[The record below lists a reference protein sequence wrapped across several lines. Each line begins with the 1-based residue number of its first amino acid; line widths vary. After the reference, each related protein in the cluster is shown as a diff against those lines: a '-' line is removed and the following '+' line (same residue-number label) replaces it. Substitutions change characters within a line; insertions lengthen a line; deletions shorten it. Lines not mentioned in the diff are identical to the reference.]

1 VNLGSSGDGTFSRLR
16 GQLPGIQDALRELDL
31 DGWLLYDLHARNAVS
46 ARTLELGDLTR
57 RYFVL
62 VPRDGAPV
70 ALTHG
75 IEQLPWLGWP
85 WRKEVYVGWRPLEEK
100 LKPLV
105 GGKRV
110 AMEISEGDAVP
121 AMDLVPFGVIEL
133 VRAAGAKVVTS
144 GDLVSRFY
152 ARWSDYDLASHRRAS
167 TVLANVAH
175 SALHR
180 LARAVASNSE
190 PTEGTLRDW
199 VISDLAANGCAV
211 GADCIPATG
220 VNAANPHYG
229 PAGNGATFR
238 KGDVVLLD
246 LWAKESE
253 ASVFSDQTWMAY
265 LGAEVPARTI
275 EIFNAVRDSRDE
287 AVRFL
292 NERWLARQPVQGR
305 EVDDAARRIIRDR
318 GYGDYFIHRTGHSID
333 QSTHGM
339 GPNIDN
345 LETQETRML
354 IPGVAFSIEPG
365 IYLAGDVGVRS
376 EINVFMGPNG
386 PEVTTPDPQSAMLAL
401 LAE

>member
-1 VNLGSSGDGTFSRLR
+1 
-16 GQLPGIQDALRELDL
+16 
-31 DGWLLYDLHARNAVS
+31 
-46 ARTLELGDLTR
+46 
-57 RYFVL
+57 
-62 VPRDGAPV
+62 
-70 ALTHG
+70 
-75 IEQLPWLGWP
+75 
-85 WRKEVYVGWRPLEEK
+85 
-100 LKPLV
+100 
-105 GGKRV
+105 
-110 AMEISEGDAVP
+110 
-121 AMDLVPFGVIEL
+121 
-133 VRAAGAKVVTS
+133 
-144 GDLVSRFY
+144 
-152 ARWSDYDLASHRRAS
+152 
-167 TVLANVAH
+167 
-175 SALHR
+175 
-180 LARAVASNSE
+180 
-190 PTEGTLRDW
+190 
-199 VISDLAANGCAV
+199 
-211 GADCIPATG
+211 
-220 VNAANPHYG
+220 
-229 PAGNGATFR
+229 
-238 KGDVVLLD
+238 
-246 LWAKESE
+246 
-253 ASVFSDQTWMAY
+253 MAY